1 MQGDIAILLAALLG
15 VIAGVMNWTTVEK
28 SLMAPFELTAATSTS
43 Y

>member
-15 VIAGVMNWTTVEK
+15 ATGVMNWATVEK
-28 SLMAPFELTAATSTS
+28 SLMVPFEWMAATSTS